1 MKITSYLLKS
11 MLSFASVRSLLFL
24 SFVEPIFARNVP
36 LVSNF
41 LEKISSL
48 SHSVVFLYFFALITE
63 EGFLISPCY
72 SLELCIQMDISFLFV
87 LCFSLPFFPQLF
99 VRPPQTTILLFCISF
114 SWGWS
119 WSLSPVQCHEPPS
132 IVHGVAKS
140 QTRLSDWT
148 ECFLLPEPKA
158 RLHFSPSLEVNFDQC
173 HMNKRMCV
181 FSKKTEDVYELSF
194 RWNRA
199 FLLVLTGPMSHLIFP
214 RLSKD

>member
-11 MLSFASVRSLLFL
+11 MLSSASVRSLLFL
-24 SFVEPIFARNVP
+24 SFIEPIFARNVP

-41 LEKISSL
+41 LEEISSL
-48 SHSVVFLYFFALITE
+48 SHSIVFLYFFALTTE

-72 SLELCIQMDISFLFV
+72 SLELCIQMGISFLFL
-87 LCFSLPFFPQLF
+87 LCFSLPFFSQLF

-132 IVHGVAKS
+132 IIHGVAKS

-158 RLHFSPSLEVNFDQC
+158 RLHSLLPLKLTLTNVIWTKE
-173 HMNKRMCV
+173 CV
-181 FSKKTEDVYELSF
+181 S
-194 RWNRA
+194 
-199 FLLVLTGPMSHLIFP
+199 FP
-214 RLSKD
+214 RRQKVFMTWVLGETELFSLYWLDQWAILSSRD